1 MTTAA
6 GTAYL
11 VGSGAA
17 IVFRRHEITAEINW
31 NQDDLHHQPAHDTRR
46 GTSRRRGGPP
56 SQVTKL
62 TLT

>member
-1 MTTAA
+1 MATAA
-6 GTAYL
+6 GAASL

-17 IVFRRHEITAEINW
+17 TVFRRHEITAQINW
-31 NQDDLHHQPAHDTRR
+31 NQVDLHHQPAHDVRR